1 MRISQ
6 ACLRALLSLALA
18 AFFAATLSAATDP
31 FVGTWKLN
39 PAKSKF
45 TGEQLKIEDL
55 GQNRY
60 KISGGIDSDT
70 LTADGSDQPIR
81 YGRTESITKQAANVW
96 KVVQKQDGKVLSAA
110 TWTLSADG
118 KTLAV
123 KGTDNKPD
131 GTTSDYEV
139 AVKRV
144 GSGSGFAGTWET
156 TDVKFT
162 SPNEYVITSYQ
173 GDGLTFSTP
182 AYKEVLNMKFDGK
195 DYPSSGP
202 NVPAGAVTSGR
213 RVNASTLDTTG
224 KIKDKV
230 TDHTTFTVST
240 DGKTM
245 TLTIHETGQAKAL
258 TAVYDKQ

>member
-1 MRISQ
+1 MRISNS
-6 ACLRALLSLALA
+6 CLRALISLALA
-18 AFFAATLSAATDP
+18 VLCAAALSAATDP

-39 PAKSKF
+39 VAKSKF
-45 TGEQLKIEDL
+45 SGEQLKIEDL

-60 KISGGIDSDT
+60 KITGGIGSDT
-70 LTADGSDQPIR
+70 ITADGTDQPIH
-81 YGRTESITKQAANVW
+81 YGRTESITKQGPNVW
-96 KVVQKQDGKVLSAA
+96 KVAQKMDGKLLSTD

-123 KGTDNKPD
+123 KGTSMKPD

-139 AVKRV
+139 AVKRI

-156 TDVKFT
+156 TEVKFT
-162 SPNEYVITSYQ
+162 SPDEYVITSY
-173 GDGLTFSTP
+173 GSDGLTFSTP

-202 NVPAGAVTSGR
+202 NVPPGAVTSGK
-213 RVNASTLDTTG
+213 RVNANTLDTTG
-224 KIKDKV
+224 KIKDQV
-230 TDHTTFTVST
+230 TDHTTFQVSA

-245 TLTIHETGQAKAL
+245 TLTIHETGQAKPL
-258 TAVYDKQ
+258 TAVYEKK